1 MCYWLI
7 IYCLEKRLVAGSR
20 VEGDFVMQELGRIHQ
35 LIIPFFGHNL
45 TFNLE
50 AIAMSWI
57 VMVILIVFG
66 FFAAKKKS
74 RFPGPLQAAGE
85 LFVDQLFSLTEDA
98 LDKKRGKTYGP
109 LICALFM
116 FLVISNWL
124 GIIPYLEEPTK
135 DLNTPL
141 ALGLLGFVIA
151 HYAGIKARGIKE
163 YTKAYFEPFII
174 MMPLN
179 LIGEL
184 AKVVSISFRLFGN
197 IMGGSIIILVVS
209 YLTYSVLL
217 PPFLNAFFGLF
228 VGTIQ
233 AFVFTMLTVV
243 YISVQVN

>member
-1 MCYWLI
+1 M
-7 IYCLEKRLVAGSR
+7 E
-20 VEGDFVMQELGRIHQ
+20 ELGKVHQ
-35 LIIPFFGHNL
+35 LIVPLFGHPM

-50 AIAMSWI
+50 
-57 VMVILIVFG
+57 VILMTWVVIIALLVFG
-66 FFAAKKKS
+66 MMATKNRS
-74 RFPGPLQAAGE
+74 RLPGPFQVVGE
-85 LFVDQLFSLTEDA
+85 LFVSALFGLTEDA
-98 LDKKRGKTYGP
+98 LDKKLARTYSP

-116 FLVISNWL
+116 FLLLSNWL
-124 GIIPYLEEPTK
+124 GIIPHLEEPTK

-141 ALGLLGFVIA
+141 SLGLMGFIVA
-151 HYAGIKARGIKE
+151 HYAGIKAKGLKN
-163 YTKAYFEPFII
+163 YVSAYFEPIFF

-209 YLTYSVLL
+209 YLTYSIVL

-243 YISVQVN
+243 YISVQVK